1 MRGLLRL
8 GRWIV
13 GESNLDQIERAN
25 LLEVEVS
32 IKDNEI
38 YLCRRLGA
46 KVLKLIGQM
55 TFPAT
60 TKIVMIVRVAR

>member
-1 MRGLLRL
+1 M
-8 GRWIV
+8 

-46 KVLKLIGQM
+46 KSVETYWTDDISSNDENSDDSSCG
-55 TFPAT
+55 P
-60 TKIVMIVRVAR
+60 VEVP